1 MNKTILTVLGFIL
14 IIGAQSKAQTLFDES
29 VKEILSDPSKGEQYL
44 IGYTQPLATTFGTI
58 MATGLFHRAR
68 VQTFPHFD
76 VGITYIYLNLPEN
89 SKTFNWDGLP
99 VPTALGTSTPP
110 DGIIPGTGIS
120 VVRVPQLQLNLGL
133 TADIEVMLRT
143 WPVIKVPELG
153 DINLSGLG
161 IKYGLSDLVTS
172 SEFPMDLSVQATYHL
187 LSLSNWV
194 DAGTFAMNIH
204 SSKDIP
210 GLPIG
215 VYTGLGYEVTSMT
228 MRTDDIPGIGT
239 MGIGDVKVNGQNG
252 LRFVIGLNLNIW
264 IFTMN
269 ADYEVGYYN
278 AFAAGLK
285 IVI

>member
-1 MNKTILTVLGFIL
+1 MNKTILTVLGIIL
-14 IIGAQSKAQTLFDES
+14 FSTVQSKAQMLFDES
-29 VKEILSDPSKGEQYL
+29 VKEILSDPSKGEPYL

-58 MATGLFHRAR
+58 MGTGLFHHAG

-76 VGITYIYLNLPEN
+76 VGITCIYLNLPEN

-99 VPTALGTSTPP
+99 VPTVFGSRTPP

-120 VVRVPQLQLNLGL
+120 MVKVPQLQLNLDL
-133 TADIEVMLRT
+133 TADIEVMIRT

-153 DINLSGLG
+153 DLRLSGLG

-172 SEFPMDLSVQATYHL
+172 SEFPIDLSVQASYHL
-187 LSLSNWV
+187 LSLSNWA

-228 MRTDDIPGIGT
+228 MRTDDIPGVGT
-239 MGIGDVKVNGQNG
+239 MGIGDVKINGQNG
-252 LRFVIGLNLNIW
+252 LRFIIGMNLNMW
-264 IFTMN
+264 IFTIS
-269 ADYEVGYYN
+269 ADYEIGFYD
-278 AFAAGLK
+278 AFAVGLR